1 MANPT
6 ENTTLTAQNSTSNSA
21 TFSAQNVAQTSSSAN
36 PVVGTVAKEFSTKK
50 KVLFVFLAFVIIGGS
65 LWLGGQLKL
74 FAITRPYEAGE
85 TLDPACAPGD
95 SNCTVKI
102 LPSQTSNAG
111 KILSTDGTTTSWIN
125 ETGGL
130 FDGSQTITRAV
141 AGQNTSVGSATGTLK
156 DFIQAYFFPAVSPV
170 ASLSGGGG
178 TVEWGSSTG
187 VTLSY
192 TVTRHTNPVTAITLS
207 GPASSSV
214 SASGTDTATNAYT
227 ISIVPGST
235 INSSGVDGGSQS
247 ATRSA
252 STSANTNTTFTL
264 SVTPTASATTSRSY
278 SPKVYYGVS
287 TSNYMDT
294 TAYPDGA
301 TLYSN
306 IRSLGG
312 ALQGSRA
319 VSTTAFTNASA
330 VYVYFAWPSYNASSG
345 PAFTTY
351 EPSAGCKATTDGST
365 ATSGSVS
372 CFLSGTSAAILN
384 PVGDMLFR
392 DLPNFVNGQSVTI
405 HYVLYRAH
413 FTTTAGGTYYFQVQ

>member
-6 ENTTLTAQNSTSNSA
+6 ENTTLTPQIPVSNSA
-21 TFSAQNVAQTSSSAN
+21 SFSPENPPQNNTSINEEVLA
-36 PVVGTVAKEFSTKK
+36 VAKEISTKK
-50 KVLFVFLAFVIIGGS
+50 KIVFVIFAFIVITAS

-74 FAITRPYEAGE
+74 FAVSRPYEAGE

-102 LPSQTSNAG
+102 LPIQTSNAG
-111 KILSTDGTTTSWIN
+111 KILTTDGTTTSWIT

-130 FDGSQTITRAV
+130 FDGSQTITRAIS
-141 AGQNTSVGSATGTLK
+141 GQNTSVGSASGTLK
-156 DFIQAYFFPAVSPV
+156 DFIQAYFFPAVSAT

-178 TVEWGSSTG
+178 TVEWGSSTN

-192 TVTRHTNPVTAITLS
+192 SVTRHTNPITAITLS
-207 GPASSSV
+207 GPASSTITPTGADS
-214 SASGTDTATNAYT
+214 ATNAYT
-227 ISIVPGST
+227 ISITPGST
-235 INSSGVDGGSQS
+235 INSSG
-247 ATRSA
+247 SA
-252 STSANTNTTFTL
+252 STSPNTNTTFTINVL
-264 SVTPTASATTSRSY
+264 PTASASTSRSY
-278 SPKVYYGVS
+278 APKVYYGVS
-287 TSNYMDT
+287 ASNYMDT
-294 TAYPDGA
+294 SAFPDGA
-301 TLYSN
+301 TLYGA

-319 VSTTAFTNASA
+319 VGTTAFTSASA
-330 VYVYFAWPSYNASSG
+330 VYVYFAWPSYAASSG
-345 PAFTTY
+345 PSFTTY
-351 EPSAGCKATTDGST
+351 EPSAGCKSTTDGST
-365 ATSGSVS
+365 ATSGTVS

-392 DLPNFVNGQSVTI
+392 DLPGFINGQSVAI